1 MRCSNAAVVWKKDIS
16 LKKKKESPQNDSF
29 FFSLFFLNGN
39 PNGTVSKLARP
50 TRTESGLTCFEFA
63 PFLLR

>member
-1 MRCSNAAVVWKKDIS
+1 MEERHFAKE
-16 LKKKKESPQNDSF
+16 KKKNPRKNDSF
-29 FFSLFFLNGN
+29 FFLFFLNGN